1 MKNYIFV
8 SKARLTT
15 YIIVSKVRG
24 ANMAKNL
31 KSNIGANKT
40 MGAKVTAKSGVD
52 KSVVDKYSGMNE
64 SELMSEMIKV
74 AATSKAN
81 GTLND
86 AELENFYNQMSPML
100 TAEQRKK
107 LKALINT
114 LK

>member
-1 MKNYIFV
+1 
-8 SKARLTT
+8 
-15 YIIVSKVRG
+15 
-24 ANMAKNL
+24 MAKNL

-40 MGAKVTAKSGVD
+40 MGAKVAAKSGVD

-64 SELMSEMIKV
+64 SQLMSEMIKV

-100 TAEQRKK
+100 TVEQRKK

>member
-1 MKNYIFV
+1 
-8 SKARLTT
+8 
-15 YIIVSKVRG
+15 
-24 ANMAKNL
+24 MAKNL
-31 KSNIGANKT
+31 KSNIGVNKNL
-40 MGAKVTAKSGVD
+40 ASKASVKSGVD

-107 LKALINT
+107 LKALINS